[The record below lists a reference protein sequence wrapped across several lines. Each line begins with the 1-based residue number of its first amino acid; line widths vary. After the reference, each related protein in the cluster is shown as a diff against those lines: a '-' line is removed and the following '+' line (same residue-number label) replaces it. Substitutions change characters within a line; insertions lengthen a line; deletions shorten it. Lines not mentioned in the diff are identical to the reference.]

1 MKKNEILLDTMKQA
15 EKSTAWL
22 LRSYNKCRK
31 IDFSKEVVEDDL
43 DQLEA
48 LTSRFARLADILIH
62 KVFRSIEIS
71 ELEIPGTIIDTVNR
85 IAKRGIIK
93 DPDAVRDI
101 KDLRNTIS
109 HEYSVNEI
117 LLLFQDVLNKTPD
130 LLDIFSSAQAY
141 CQKNKLI

>member
-1 MKKNEILLDTMKQA
+1 MKKNEILLETIKQA

-22 LRSYNKCRK
+22 LRSYNKCKK
-31 IDFSKEVVEDDL
+31 IDFSLEVIEDDL

-109 HEYSVNEI
+109 HGYV
-117 LLLFQDVLNKTPD
+117 LFP
-130 LLDIFSSAQAY
+130 
-141 CQKNKLI
+141 